1 MTISPSLYPNDPGR
15 PGKQKYPNL
24 AEIVHTDE
32 KALDVLRIVD
42 TSTKLSVLSNVVDT
56 DLDYASQEGCTS
68 DDTNTLTQR
77 AFFFPVH

>member
-15 PGKQKYPNL
+15 PGEQKYPDL
-24 AEIVHTDE
+24 AEIVHTYE

-42 TSTKLSVLSNVVDT
+42 TSTKLSILSNVVDT

-68 DDTNTLTQR
+68 DANTLTQR